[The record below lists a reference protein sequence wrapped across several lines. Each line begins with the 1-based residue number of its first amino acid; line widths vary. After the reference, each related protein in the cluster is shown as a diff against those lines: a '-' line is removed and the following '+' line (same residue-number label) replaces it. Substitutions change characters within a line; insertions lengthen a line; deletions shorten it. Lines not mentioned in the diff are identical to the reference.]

1 MVLTSAQ
8 CLTINRI
15 FNPPQPPPP
24 SFLGLFEL
32 IELIRYSLQM
42 KKKFNVGGGGAEIK
56 MCVHQIGVYL
66 NFIYD
71 VQNKMNPDMIHCLK
85 FLAIS

>member
-1 MVLTSAQ
+1 
-8 CLTINRI
+8 
-15 FNPPQPPPP
+15 
-24 SFLGLFEL
+24 
-32 IELIRYSLQM
+32 M

-56 MCVHQIGVYL
+56 MCVHQVGVYL

-71 VQNKMNPDMIHCLK
+71 VQNKMNPDMIHCCK